1 MEIAHDLVESI
12 KQRIHDLKAKY
23 ENLKAENQELT
34 KYNNELEELI
44 INQKSEINRLTELQ
58 KNNNQEQIPGTDQK
72 SRDTEKRIDEI
83 VREIDECINLLNR

>member
-23 ENLKAENQELT
+23 ENLMAENQELT
-34 KYNNELEELI
+34 KYNKELEELI
-44 INQKSEINRLTELQ
+44 INQKSEINHLTEVQ
-58 KNNNQEQIPGTDQK
+58 KNNNQEQIPGTDQG
-72 SRDTEKRIDEI
+72 SRNIEVRIDEI